1 MKPTSGASATN
12 KVKDNVEANV
22 DASVKARESSNFREH
37 VNKEREVNALDV
49 GSANKAGNTTGKG
62 TGATSDTLEGLNKP
76 VRPVNT
82 EFPPNQTVADALV
95 SDRFKNLAKCSGMDC
110 SEIAEKLLDVAGGKG
125 KIIEVRPKNK
135 GQLNVFENGRIE
147 PGQYYHQVY
156 TDGKYIYAL
165 VCHRNQY
172 QKVIGRNILK

>member
-1 MKPTSGASATN
+1 MCNTYFISLPLIPLSLKILRKGGDRYVIRQAH
-12 KVKDNVEANV
+12 
-22 DASVKARESSNFREH
+22 SSN
-37 VNKEREVNALDV
+37 A
-49 GSANKAGNTTGKG
+49 GKG
-62 TGATSDTLEGLNKP
+62 TGATSEILEGLNKP
-76 VRPVNT
+76 VRPVNF

-156 TDGKYIYAL
+156 TMVSTFMTL

>member
-22 DASVKARESSNFREH
+22 DASVKARESSNFREYV
-37 VNKEREVNALDV
+37 VNEKGLGNA
-49 GSANKAGNTTGKG
+49 GKG